1 MIATKNQVPLHSQ
14 FSTEL
19 KEEMGNRIA
28 FADISRPTFQGEML
42 ERFEVE
48 RIFSQSAP
56 VDAESWL
63 RKVSMWST
71 SSRDFSRCHFMEIRV
86 TQCSRDIH
94 KRSSLV
100 PNFKIVML
108 NCVKH
113 AVPSCRCVAETPV
126 KNSLQGLVVNFN
138 MDNITPKN
146 VLCQFLASKHNGED
160 LFLNLANII
169 SVWVKA
175 LNAKLAGCC
184 N

>member
-1 MIATKNQVPLHSQ
+1 
-14 FSTEL
+14 
-19 KEEMGNRIA
+19 
-28 FADISRPTFQGEML
+28 
-42 ERFEVE
+42 
-48 RIFSQSAP
+48 
-56 VDAESWL
+56 
-63 RKVSMWST
+63 MWST

-184 N
+184 NWRRVAPNPVSEASYWRMTSSFKLLLRKTVLVWWPF